1 MILRHEEERDGYLSR
16 KLEHLLRAQEEARPA
31 AEEPG
36 HGLELAIECSHL
48 ARDIRTIYR
57 DHCNTGEVH
66 LYINK
71 WVELPFC
78 LPQKLHKKHFPG
90 ILVEPD
96 SIYECLEALLPYHCL
111 LLLDKAHKL
120 LNNLSMNAFSLMSAS
135 SRHSARTWLSAPAG
149 GPSYG
154 APA

>member
-16 KLEHLLRAQEEARPA
+16 QLEHLLRAQEEARPA

-36 HGLELAIECSHL
+36 PGLELAIECSHL

-78 LPQKLHKKHFPG
+78 LPQKLHKKHLPG

-96 SIYECLEALLPYHCL
+96 SIYECLTNEREADLFVPTNQHPESSLGRPVPQNR
-111 LLLDKAHKL
+111 LDL
-120 LNNLSMNAFSLMSAS
+120 TVGQN
-135 SRHSARTWLSAPAG
+135 G
-149 GPSYG
+149 G
-154 APA
+154 